1 SHKEFIEMSGHS
13 KWHTIKH
20 KKGALDAKRGKLF
33 TKLIKEITVA
43 ARTGG
48 GDPDANARLR
58 KAISDAK
65 GANMPND
72 TIDRAVK
79 RGTGELEGVSYD
91 EITYEG
97 YGPGGVAIMVESM
110 TDNRNRTVAEIRHL
124 FSKNGGN
131 LGASGSVS
139 YLFDKKGYI
148 VVDKGAKSEDE
159 LFELVI
165 EAGAEDL
172 RDDEDNFE
180 IITAPESFDSVL
192 SAVKGAGIE
201 PQVAEVEMVP
211 QNYVK
216 LEGPDA
222 KQMLKLMESLEDHD
236 DVQKVSANFDI
247 SEADME

>member
-1 SHKEFIEMSGHS
+1 MSGHS

-58 KAISDAK
+58 KAVADAK

-72 TIDRAVK
+72 TIDRAIK
-79 RGTGELEGVSYD
+79 RGTGELEGVNYE

-97 YGPGGVAIMVESM
+97 YGPGGVAIMVDSM

-139 YLFDKKGYI
+139 YLFNKKGYI
-148 VVDKGAKSEDE
+148 VVDKGDRSEDE

-172 RDDEDNFE
+172 RDDVDNFE
-180 IITAPESFDSVL
+180 IITAPENFDAVL
-192 SAVKGAGIE
+192 GAVKAAGIE

-216 LEGPDA
+216 LEGQDA
-222 KQMLKLMESLEDHD
+222 KQMLKLMEALEDHD

-247 SEADME
+247 SEADMA